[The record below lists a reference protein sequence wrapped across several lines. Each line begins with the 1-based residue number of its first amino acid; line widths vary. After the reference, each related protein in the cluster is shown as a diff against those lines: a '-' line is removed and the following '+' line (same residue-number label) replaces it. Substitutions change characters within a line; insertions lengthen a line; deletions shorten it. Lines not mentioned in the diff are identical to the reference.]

1 MGLSQALSTAMSG
14 LRATQASLSLVSSN
28 VANAETPGYVKKTTN
43 QVTGLTGDY
52 GSSVLI
58 NGVNRQLDQYLQTQV
73 RTEMSGAAYSAIHSN
88 YLSNLQSVY
97 GNPGDAGTIEYAF
110 NNLMT
115 AAQALSTSPDSQS
128 ARIGVINAA
137 ASMAQQ
143 LNATTQGIQNLRAN
157 AETGINESI
166 NVANNAMA
174 QIAKIN
180 IQLQAN
186 GKTDAATA
194 SLLDQ
199 RDQYIDQLSQL
210 MDIRTVTNN
219 LNQVTVFTN
228 SGVQLVGNEASQL
241 SFNPQGTMTP
251 NTLYNGDPSKNNV
264 GTITINFPHG
274 GSYDLVSTN
283 SIRSGKIAAYLELRD
298 KTLVQAQA
306 QIDQFAASMASALS
320 DKTTDGTAAPS
331 SVAPQAGFD
340 LDLAGLKSGNVI
352 HLTVKDNL
360 TGATRNLSIVRVDDP
375 SVLPLGNNATLDPN
389 DEVLGVDFSA
399 GMGSV
404 LAQLN
409 AALGP
414 SANLQF
420 SNPAGTTLRVLDD
433 GATNRSDV
441 LAASV
446 TTTMSS
452 LTSGNSQL
460 PFFTDNGVPFSG
472 AITANGLQQTG
483 FAGRISVNA
492 ALLGDPSRTIVFS
505 TNPPTAA
512 GDSTRA
518 DFILSQLAN
527 GNYRYS
533 PQTGIGT
540 TAAPFTGTLANFARQ
555 FISQQGENAT
565 SAKQLADG
573 QNVVLNTLK
582 EKVTATSG
590 VNIDDEMAHLL
601 ALQNAYSANARVM
614 SSIKQMYDTLIQ
626 AM

>member
-43 QVTGLTGDY
+43 QVTGMTGDY

-73 RTEMSGAAYSAIHSN
+73 RTETSGASYSAIRST
-88 YLSNLQSVY
+88 YLSNLQTVY
-97 GNPGDAGTIEYAF
+97 GDPDDTGTIEYAF
-110 NNLMT
+110 NNFLT
-115 AAQALSTSPDSQS
+115 AVQGLSTSPDSQS
-128 ARIGVINAA
+128 ARIGVVNAA
-137 ASMAQQ
+137 QSMAQQ

-157 AETGINESI
+157 AESGLNESVNI
-166 NVANNAMA
+166 ANNAMA

-180 IQLQAN
+180 IQLQNN

-228 SGVQLVGNEASQL
+228 SGVQLVGTEASRL

-251 NTLYNGDPSKNNV
+251 NTLYNTDPSKNNV

-274 GSYDLVSTN
+274 GSYDMVSTN

-298 KTLVQAQA
+298 NTLVQAQA
-306 QIDQFAASMASALS
+306 QVDQLAAAMSSALS
-320 DKTTDGTAAPS
+320 DKTTGGVAALASGT
-331 SVAPQAGFD
+331 QAGFD
-340 LDLAGLKSGNVI
+340 LDLAGMKSGNVV
-352 HLTVKDNL
+352 HLTYKDNL
-360 TGATRNLSIVRVDDP
+360 TGATHNLSIVRVDDP
-375 SVLPLGNNATLDPN
+375 SVLPLGNAATLDPN

-404 LAQLN
+404 ISQLN
-409 AALGP
+409 SALG
-414 SANLQF
+414 SGANLQF
-420 SNPAGTTLRVLDD
+420 SNPSGSTLRVLDD

-446 TTTMSS
+446 TTTISS
-452 LTSGNSQL
+452 LTSGSPQL
-460 PFFTDNGVPFSG
+460 PLFTDNGVPFSG
-472 AITANGLQQTG
+472 AITVNGSQQTG
-483 FAGRISVNA
+483 LAGRISVNT
-492 ALLGDPSRTIVFS
+492 ALLGDPSRTIVYS

-512 GDSTRA
+512 GDTTRS
-518 DFILSQLAN
+518 DFILNQLTN

-555 FISQQGENAT
+555 FISQQGENAN

-573 QNVVLNTLK
+573 QDVVLNTLK

-590 VNIDDEMAHLL
+590 VNIDDEMAHML